1 MVIIDQLNIG
11 SDLKKILKSR
21 LERFEAAKNE
31 NAIIN
36 YSMSEEIIATKEEFS
51 ETASDNIRRKLNDFF
66 NKFFFSEYEEEL
78 V

>member
-1 MVIIDQLNIG
+1 MVIIDQLNIDSG
-11 SDLKKILKSR
+11 LKKILKSR
-21 LERFEAAKNE
+21 LEQFEAAKNM
-31 NAIIN
+31 NVIIN
-36 YSMSEEIIATKEEFS
+36 HSMNEEVVTSNEEFT